1 VSRRLVITNGDWITR
16 HELGE
21 TDIVIG
27 RDPKCDLFFV
37 NQKLSRRHARVEP
50 GPDGVRLV
58 DLGSRN
64 GVWVNEKKIDQ
75 HLLAP
80 GDSIRLGGLRI
91 VFEEDDAD
99 PSPELEGE
107 DTAVVEGVDATVA
120 LSGRETATL
129 AVRPPTQD
137 ASQRQETDSE
147 LPEATVVLSRAPV
160 HDDRT
165 VVPQDAGRG
174 PGPEEAA
181 TVILGGGGASESE
194 RPPER
199 ADLSTRI
206 FTSSDVTE
214 RVASGVL
221 VPEQEPLVVR
231 VKEKLASWPWSSKF
245 SAALFGLSVL
255 LGGLLVG
262 LTRAGSWVAG
272 ILFGLLFAGLLARSA
287 TVLARKLLVEPVA
300 RLGRDADALGDGD
313 SLSLGREYPELD
325 ELAKSVNRLTG
336 TPETAQEE
344 HAQ

>member
-1 VSRRLVITNGDWITR
+1 
-16 HELGE
+16 
-21 TDIVIG
+21 
-27 RDPKCDLFFV
+27 
-37 NQKLSRRHARVEP
+37 
-50 GPDGVRLV
+50 
-58 DLGSRN
+58 
-64 GVWVNEKKIDQ
+64 
-75 HLLAP
+75 
-80 GDSIRLGGLRI
+80 
-91 VFEEDDAD
+91 
-99 PSPELEGE
+99 
-107 DTAVVEGVDATVA
+107 
-120 LSGRETATL
+120 
-129 AVRPPTQD
+129 
-137 ASQRQETDSE
+137 
-147 LPEATVVLSRAPV
+147 
-160 HDDRT
+160 
-165 VVPQDAGRG
+165 
-174 PGPEEAA
+174 
-181 TVILGGGGASESE
+181 
-194 RPPER
+194 
-199 ADLSTRI
+199 
-206 FTSSDVTE
+206 
-214 RVASGVL
+214 VASGVL